1 MSLADQYAGDV
12 GSLGIPYSC
21 YLYEGHIQVKSG
33 RIGRTGRKHTD
44 IDYESELHEGDLVEI
59 FSDAALTNQACR
71 GLPVLREATAGD
83 TFVGEIVSIQ
93 PARGFPA
100 DENEV
105 TALATMLSQDLLR
118 TATVEI
124 YGLQATM
131 LRETLIPAN
140 GGGADN
146 IVPGAYATVAW
157 DISEKKWKY
166 VASGGLGLVPFHY
179 LAGSTSVAVNGPV
192 LYGLGPI
199 KVNKIS

>member
-44 IDYESELHEGDLVEI
+44 IDYEAELHEGDVVEL

-71 GLPVLREATAGD
+71 GLPVLREATAVDG
-83 TFVGEIVSIQ
+83 FAGEIVSIQ

-100 DENEV
+100 DESEV
-105 TALATMLSQDLLR
+105 TSLATMLSQDLLR

-124 YGLQATM
+124 YGLQSTM

-140 GGGADN
+140 GGGAFN
-146 IVPGAYATVAW
+146 IEPGDFAKIAW
-157 DISEKKWKY
+157 DVSEKKWKY
-166 VASGGLGLVPFHY
+166 VATGGLGVVPFHY
-179 LAGSTSVAVNGPV
+179 LAGSTSVDVNGPV

-199 KVNKIS
+199 KVNKVA